1 MVLPKGLLDSSQDLQ
16 EDKRSWLE
24 YLIVQKSN
32 LSQVKDWLV
41 KKTSLPLLPGTDT
54 VDYADLIILL
64 TEDAPI

>member
-41 KKTSLPLLPGTDT
+41 KTSLPLLPGTDT

-64 TEDAPI
+64 TEDTPI